1 MKHAR
6 AILWAHLRTILNFYP
21 RAGVAWT
28 AIVAFLWY
36 GFWLVA
42 AVSAGRLAAN
52 PSNLSFLRTVLPGAL
67 FVVVLYWQV
76 VPLLMAAT
84 GASLDLRKL
93 QAYPIPTRELF
104 GIEVMLRLTAAI
116 EMVAMVTGIAIG
128 IAMNRAFPWWSALAF
143 MPFVLFNLFL
153 AVGVRDLLARAMA
166 RRRIREIVVFLL
178 VMCTAIPQILLTRGP
193 GGARAFVVFT
203 KDTWIG
209 WPWSAAASLAQG
221 TSLAAAGTILAGWTL
236 GAAFFGRWQF
246 YRTLV
251 FDKEAAG
258 ASRSVSTRTADLAD
272 AFFRLPSL
280 VLRDP
285 LAALVE
291 KEIRFLTRSP
301 RFRLVFLMGFTFGI
315 VILTV
320 SFGRGRFFG
329 ADYLTAV
336 SVYSLL
342 LLSESCFWN
351 SFGFDRSA
359 AQIYF
364 LAPVP
369 FSRVLIGKNL
379 SAIFFI
385 ALEISAV
392 TLVCALIG
400 MPMNLR
406 HVSEAFAV
414 AGVMTIFLLC
424 AGNLLSIHQA
434 RGVNPSTQFRANAA
448 GRVQA
453 MLVVIYP
460 VAFAPVALAYVA
472 RWAFPDEWATWGFF
486 GVLAF
491 DALVGLV
498 IYRIALDSAVAA
510 AERMKEKMIVAL
522 AAGDGP
528 IAG

>member
-1 MKHAR
+1 V
-6 AILWAHLRTILNFYP
+6 ICGL
-21 RAGVAWT
+21 
-28 AIVAFLWY
+28 
-36 GFWLVA
+36 
-42 AVSAGRLAAN
+42 
-52 PSNLSFLRTVLPGAL
+52 
-67 FVVVLYWQV
+67 
-76 VPLLMAAT
+76 
-84 GASLDLRKL
+84 
-93 QAYPIPTRELF
+93 
-104 GIEVMLRLTAAI
+104 
-116 EMVAMVTGIAIG
+116 AIG
-128 IAMNRAFPWWSALAF
+128 SAWNPALRWWSALAF
-143 MPFVLFNLFL
+143 VPFILFNLFL
-153 AVGVRDLLARAMA
+153 AVGLRDLLMRALA
-166 RRRIREIVVFLL
+166 RRRIREVMVFLL
-178 VMCTAIPQILLTRGP
+178 VMCAAIPQILIARGP
-193 GGARAFVVFT
+193 AGTHFLAIFARNL
-203 KDTWIG
+203 WIG
-209 WPWSAAASLAQG
+209 WPWSATAALAQNEFSPG
-221 TSLAAAGTILAGWTL
+221 AAILIAWMIAAAL
-236 GAAFFGRWQF
+236 FGRWQF
-246 YRTLV
+246 YRTLA

-258 ASRSVSTRTADLAD
+258 AGGGHPSAAAALTES
-272 AFFRLPSL
+272 FFRLPSL
-280 VLRDP
+280 LLADP

-291 KEIRFLTRSP
+291 KEIRFLVRSP
-301 RFRLVFLMGFTFGI
+301 RFRLVFLMGFTFGV

-320 SFGRGRFFG
+320 SFGRRTFFG

-369 FSRVLIGKNL
+369 FSRVLIGKNF

-392 TLVCALIG
+392 TLVCKLAG
-400 MPMNLR
+400 MPVDAR
-406 HVSEAFAV
+406 HMLEAFTVAAV
-414 AGVMTIFLLC
+414 VTIFLLS

-460 VAFAPVALAYVA
+460 VAFVPVALAYLA
-472 RWAFPDEWATWGFF
+472 RWAFPDEWSQWGFF

-510 AERMKEKMIVAL
+510 AERMKEKMIAAL
-522 AAGDGP
+522 SAGDGP

>member
-6 AILWAHLRTILNFYP
+6 AILWAYLRTRLNFYP
-21 RAGVAWT
+21 RGGVAWT
-28 AIVAFLWY
+28 AIVGAAWY
-36 GFWLVA
+36 GFWIMA
-42 AVSAGRLAAN
+42 AVAAGRLAA
-52 PSNLSFLRTVLPGAL
+52 SAQNLGFVRSALPGAL
-67 FVVVLYWQV
+67 FLVFLYWQV

-93 QAYPIPTRELF
+93 QAYPIPVGELF
-104 GIEVMLRLTAAI
+104 GIEVMLRVTAAI
-116 EMVAMVTGIAIG
+116 EMMVVICGVAIG
-128 IAMNRAFPWWSALAF
+128 SELNPELPWWSALAF
-143 MPFVLFNLFL
+143 VPYILFNLFL
-153 AVGVRDLLARAMA
+153 AVGLRDLLVRALA
-166 RRRIREIVVFLL
+166 RRRIREVMVFLL
-178 VMCTAIPQILLTRGP
+178 VMCAALPQILLVRGP
-193 GGARAFVVFT
+193 AGARFLAVFA
-203 KDTWIG
+203 KNLWIG
-209 WPWSAAASLAQG
+209 WPWSATAALAQNEFFPSAAIL
-221 TSLAAAGTILAGWTL
+221 TAWMIAAAL
-236 GAAFFGRWQF
+236 FGRWQF
-246 YRTLV
+246 YRTLA

-258 ASRSVSTRTADLAD
+258 AGGGQGSSGAALTEG
-272 AFFRLPSL
+272 FFRLPSL
-280 VLRDP
+280 LLADP

-291 KEIRFLTRSP
+291 KEIRFLVRSP
-301 RFRLVFLMGFTFGI
+301 RFRLVFLMGFTFGV

-320 SFGRGRFFG
+320 SFGRGTFFG

-351 SFGFDRSA
+351 AFGFDRSA

-385 ALEISAV
+385 LLEISAV
-392 TLVCALIG
+392 TLVCKLAG
-400 MPMNLR
+400 MPVDSR
-406 HVSEAFAV
+406 HMLEAFAV
-414 AGVMTIFLLC
+414 AAVVTIFLLC

-434 RGVNPSTQFRANAA
+434 RGVNPATQFRANAA

-460 VAFAPVALAYVA
+460 VAFVPVALAYLA
-472 RWAFPDEWATWGFF
+472 RWAFSGEWSQWGFYL
-486 GVLAF
+486 VLAF

-510 AERMKEKMIVAL
+510 AERMKEKMIATL

>member
-1 MKHAR
+1 MKPAR
-6 AILWAHLRTILNFYP
+6 AILWAHWRTLLNFYP

-36 GFWLVA
+36 GFWLAA
-42 AVSAGRLAAN
+42 AVSAGRLASSA
-52 PSNLSFLRTVLPGAL
+52 SNLGFIKTVLPGAL
-67 FVVVLYWQV
+67 FVIFLYWQV

-84 GASLDLRKL
+84 GAALDLRKL
-93 QAYPIPTRELF
+93 QAYPIPVSELF
-104 GIEVMLRLTAAI
+104 GIEVVLRVTAAI
-116 EMVAMVTGIAIG
+116 EMVVVVCGIAIG
-128 IAMNRAFPWWSALAF
+128 IELNPAFRWWCALAF
-143 MPFVLFNLFL
+143 APFVLFNLFL
-153 AVGVRDLLARAMA
+153 AVGLRDLLMRAMA
-166 RRRIREIVVFLL
+166 RRGVREVLVFVL
-178 VMCTAIPQILLTRGP
+178 VMCTALPQILLMRGP
-193 GGARAFVVFT
+193 AGSRVLAVFA
-203 KDTWIG
+203 KQAWIG
-209 WPWSAAASLAQG
+209 WPWSAASSWAQG
-221 TSLAAAGTILAGWTL
+221 NDFLKGAAILAGWTIV
-236 GAAFFGRWQF
+236 AALFGRWQF
-246 YRTLV
+246 HSSLG
-251 FDKEAAG
+251 FDQDAV
-258 ASRSVSTRTADLAD
+258 ASSGTREHRGLPLAER
-272 AFFRLPSL
+272 FFRLPSTIFA
-280 VLRDP
+280 DP

-291 KEIRFLTRSP
+291 KEIRFLVRSP

-320 SFGRGRFFG
+320 SFGRGTFFG

-385 ALEISAV
+385 SLEISAV
-392 TLVCALIG
+392 TVVCKLMGLPVDA
-400 MPMNLR
+400 R
-406 HVSEAFAV
+406 HVVEAFAV
-414 AGVMTIFLLC
+414 ASVVTIFLLC

-434 RGVNPSTQFRANAA
+434 RGVNPTTQFRANAA

-460 VAFAPVALAYVA
+460 VAFIPVALAYLA
-472 RWAFPDEWATWGFF
+472 RWAFPDEWSLWGFF

-491 DALVGLV
+491 DAVVGLV
-498 IYRIALDSAVAA
+498 IYRIALESAVAA

-522 AAGDGP
+522 SAGDGP
-528 IAG
+528 IAS